1 MSDLDAGA
9 PRFPLLIG
17 ETHGRE
23 PVPLPG
29 LPAGVIAVTV
39 PRVTRTEEDLPDV
52 RIPRDRKGRVNA
64 REVDLVAA
72 APVNGYAPPPALS
85 TRDLIK
91 VLTTRDHKRWTTIEA
106 EFGERAWDVA
116 VTLVQ
121 CGAITL
127 RCRVERATRYAPR
140 LWRLTQIW
148 EDVREDKLD
157 ELRGRPDPLA
167 LHAELLESMAQV
179 PQLARERELLEA
191 TPPGRTLKV
200 PADSTSRTGDW
211 RIYEIAIRAACF
223 WWPAQDSV
231 QPITAKA
238 VAGHALRNTKSTW
251 TPSRQQAFANL
262 IGRPFDQA
270 VEETDTELR
279 MRGPLQWRVGSV
291 VADAAACRPW
301 LGLPARGLRVLGM
314 INCNA
319 AGIVLVENE
328 DAFQQVC
335 KIPEIVDHW
344 LCIWGAGYA
353 TDGLVEFLR
362 SMAPLP
368 VAAWQDLDA
377 HGIRIIHNLAERIER
392 PVSPVG
398 MDVELYRAGPKYKQ
412 EPEKLEGNRQLAS
425 VLAEEGPIA
434 LRPLA
439 AEIAA
444 NGGAG
449 CEHETLYAQV
459 LPTLAKQLHEVTV
472 QREAPPTP

>member
-1 MSDLDAGA
+1 MSEPEAGA
-9 PRFPLLIG
+9 PQFPLLIG

-29 LPAGVIAVTV
+29 LPTGVIAVTV
-39 PRVTRTEEDLPDV
+39 PRATRTEDDLPDV
-52 RIPRDRKGRVNA
+52 RVPRDRKGRVNT

-72 APVNGYAPPPALS
+72 APVNGYAPPPGLS

-91 VLTTRDHKRWTTIEA
+91 VLTTGDHKRWTTIEGD
-106 EFGERAWDVA
+106 FGDRAWDVA
-116 VTLVQ
+116 VALIQ
-121 CGAITL
+121 CGAVIL
-127 RCRVERATRYAPR
+127 RCRVEQAVRYTPR
-140 LWRLTQIW
+140 LWRLTEIW

-157 ELRGRPDPLA
+157 ELRGRPDALA
-167 LHAELLESMAQV
+167 LHAELLEAMAQV
-179 PQLARERELLEA
+179 PQLADERALLAA
-191 TPPGRTLKV
+191 TPPGRTLQV
-200 PADSTSRTGDW
+200 PASSTSGTGDW
-211 RIYEIAIRAACF
+211 RVYEIAVRAACF
-223 WWPAQDSV
+223 WWPAHDST

-238 VAGHALRNTKSTW
+238 LAGNALRDTKSAW
-251 TPSRQQAFANL
+251 TASRRQAFANL
-262 IGRPFDQA
+262 IGRPFDRA

-279 MRGPLQWRVGSV
+279 IRGPLQWRVGSV

-314 INCNA
+314 IDCDA
-319 AGIVLVENE
+319 DGIVLVENE

-362 SMAPLP
+362 TMTPLP

-377 HGIRIIHNLAERIER
+377 HGIRIIHNLTERIER
-392 PVSPVG
+392 HVTPVG

-412 EPEKLEGNRQLAS
+412 EPSKLEKNLELAS
-425 VLAEEGPIA
+425 ELALKGPLA
-434 LRPLA
+434 LRELA
-439 AEIAA
+439 AEIVA
-444 NGGAG
+444 NGGEG

-459 LPTLAKQLHEVTV
+459 LPTLSARLNDVLARQPD
-472 QREAPPTP
+472 R